1 MKRIMILLLLVVSVL
16 AIGSVAAA
24 DDSAILMSDSLIS
37 SAPVLTDDG
46 LASGN
51 GAVIIAPDV
60 EKFYHGSERFN
71 VNLTDSEGNPLA
83 NQSVAITINNVTY
96 NRVTDDTGFTSLAL
110 NLAAGNYSVKV
121 DYKDTSVVSNV
132 LIKSTVLGNDLVKY
146 YKNDSQF
153 YVKVLDSNGD
163 ILVNQTVSIN
173 INGVFY
179 NRTTNESGI
188 AKLTINLYT
197 GNYTLTVLN
206 PANGEKVSFNVV
218 VLPIID
224 VKDIT
229 VGFQNGGRYYV
240 TLHDNQGNPLANKT
254 VTFNVHGVFYN
265 RTTDEN
271 GTASL
276 AINLLYGKYTITAMY
291 GDFKASSYVTVKA
304 DPELTILNENNTVKS
319 GDYFRVKLWDKT
331 IDKPIGGE
339 LIYYMV
345 YYEGGEEPIVVG
357 QYTDGNGISQVLVG
371 LPANTYQ
378 TYIGFQGNEGIG
390 SQWTI
395 INMKV
400 VD

>member
-37 SAPVLTDDG
+37 SAPVLTDDV

-51 GAVIIAPDV
+51 GVVINAPDV

-71 VNLTDSEGNPLA
+71 VNLSDSEGNPLVGE
-83 NQSVAITINNVTY
+83 SVAITINNVTY
-96 NRVTDDTGFTSLAL
+96 NRVTNDMGIASLAL
-110 NLAAGNYSVKV
+110 NLNAGNYSVKV

-132 LIKSTVLGNDLVKY
+132 LIKSTIIGNDLVKY

-206 PANGEKVSFNVV
+206 PSNGEKASFMVS
-218 VLPIID
+218 VLPLID
-224 VKDIT
+224 VKDCT
-229 VGFQNGGRYYV
+229 VGFQNGGRYYA
-240 TLHDNQGNPLANKT
+240 TLRDNQGNPLANKT
-254 VTFNVHGVFYN
+254 VTFNIHGVFYN

-276 AINLLYGKYTITAMY
+276 AINLLYGKYTITAKY
-291 GDFKASSYVTVKA
+291 GDFQVSSYVTVKA

-319 GDYFRVKLWDKT
+319 GDYFSVRLWDKT

-345 YYEGGEEPIVVG
+345 YYDGGEEPIVAG
-357 QYTDGNGISQVLVG
+357 AYTDGDGISQVHVG
-371 LPANTYQ
+371 LPADTYQ